1 MTEEEKQLENHQPS
15 TINSP
20 NVSEENTGGSSDLPQ
35 QTATT
40 AEARM
45 STDSDENLASPGSEV
60 QTPAAPVEVD
70 SSETSP
76 EAVDSEALVQLAEE
90 VESLAA
96 QLEERTN
103 QYKRIAADFDNFRRR
118 TQKEKEDLEQQVKRN
133 TLSELLP
140 VVDSFERARSHVKP
154 QTDQEAAIHKS
165 YQGVYKQLVDGLKRI
180 GVAPMRP
187 EGKPFDPNLHEAVL
201 REPTDQYPEGTV
213 VEELVRGYLL
223 GDRVLRHAMVKVA
236 ATPEPVAASED
247 NSDAPAG

>member
-1 MTEEEKQLENHQPS
+1 MTEEEKQLEHPPLN
-15 TINSP
+15 IDSP
-20 NVSEENTGGSSDLPQ
+20 DVSEEQVTE
-35 QTATT
+35 TAT
-40 AEARM
+40 AEAKM
-45 STDSDENLASPGSEV
+45 STDSNAQDLASQPGSEA
-60 QTPAAPVEVD
+60 QTETAVPPVEEVD
-70 SSETSP
+70 DSEELP
-76 EAVDSEALVQLAEE
+76 EEAVDGEALVQLAEK

-187 EGKPFDPNLHEAVL
+187 EGKPFDPSLHEAVL

-213 VEELVRGYLL
+213 VEELIRGYLL

-236 ATPEPVAASED
+236 AAPEPVATSED
-247 NSDAPAG
+247 SLGNPEG

>member
-1 MTEEEKQLENHQPS
+1 MTEEEKQLENQPPL

-20 NVSEENTGGSSDLPQ
+20 DVSEESMGSPEPQ
-35 QTATT
+35 QTATPKAKVT
-40 AEARM
+40 V
-45 STDSDENLASPGSEV
+45 DSGAQVVPQPGSDV
-60 QTPAAPVEVD
+60 PPSTPVGEVD
-70 SSETSP
+70 GSEGLLE
-76 EAVDSEALVQLAEE
+76 EAVESEALVQLAEE
-90 VESLAA
+90 VESLSA

-140 VVDSFERARSHVKP
+140 VVDSFERARSQVKP
-154 QTDQEAAIHKS
+154 QTDQEAAIQKS

-187 EGKPFDPNLHEAVL
+187 EGKPFDPNFHEAVL

-236 ATPEPVAASED
+236 AVPEPVVTSE
-247 NSDAPAG
+247 NSLGSPEG